1 MVVMLNNVM
10 HNKQISFSFF
20 MSLIIKLLV
29 KKYSHT
35 ITALRL
41 YVSHF
46 ITLMSNRLGSDV
58 NGALVFQLYSTKS
71 VQISIVGLSFL
82 AETIDTQVLIT
93 TKNSYWI
100 KYLFATVLIS
110 RVAPLPPPA
119 DIQTHKQ

>member
-29 KKYSHT
+29 KKCSHT

-71 VQISIVGLSFL
+71 VHISIV
-82 AETIDTQVLIT
+82 
-93 TKNSYWI
+93 
-100 KYLFATVLIS
+100 
-110 RVAPLPPPA
+110 
-119 DIQTHKQ
+119 

>member
-1 MVVMLNNVM
+1 MP
-10 HNKQISFSFF
+10 
-20 MSLIIKLLV
+20 LIIKLLV
-29 KKYSHT
+29 KKCSHT

-58 NGALVFQLYSTKS
+58 NGALVFQYKVSANYNSLTE
-71 VQISIVGLSFL
+71 LF